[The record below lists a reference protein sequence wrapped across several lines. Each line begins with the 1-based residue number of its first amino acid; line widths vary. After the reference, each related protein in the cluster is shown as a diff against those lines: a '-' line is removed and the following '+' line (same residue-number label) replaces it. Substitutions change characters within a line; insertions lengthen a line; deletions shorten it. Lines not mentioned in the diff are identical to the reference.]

1 MIKLLIGVDR
11 RIKIKVKTIFL
22 FISHHLPFEKTVD
35 EKLPMRISRRI
46 VALNCFG
53 VEIIMNE
60 KGEVFTYEY
69 TAKQQKE
76 IREIREKY
84 QHKPNEITQMDK
96 LRRLDASV
104 TKKEIYAPLTVGVLG
119 CLILGTGMSC
129 VMVWG
134 GHFFLIGAAIGI
146 IGLIGVICGYPL
158 YMHIT
163 KKERD
168 RLAPEILKLVD
179 ELLK

>member
-1 MIKLLIGVDR
+1 
-11 RIKIKVKTIFL
+11 
-22 FISHHLPFEKTVD
+22 
-35 EKLPMRISRRI
+35 
-46 VALNCFG
+46 
-53 VEIIMNE
+53 MNE
-60 KGEVFTYEY
+60 KEEVFTYEY

-84 QHKPNEITQMDK
+84 WQKPNELSQIDK

-104 TKKEIYAPLTVGVLG
+104 TKKGTCVSLIVGVLG

-134 GHFFLIGAAIGI
+134 EHLFLIGVLIGI
-146 IGLIGVICGYPL
+146 VGLIGVICAYPI
-158 YMHIT
+158 YTYIT
-163 KKERD
+163 GKERE
-168 RLAPEILKLVD
+168 RLAPEILKLTD

>member
-1 MIKLLIGVDR
+1 
-11 RIKIKVKTIFL
+11 
-22 FISHHLPFEKTVD
+22 
-35 EKLPMRISRRI
+35 
-46 VALNCFG
+46 
-53 VEIIMNE
+53 MNE
-60 KGEVFTYEY
+60 KEEVFTYEY

-84 QHKPNEITQMDK
+84 RQKPNEISQIEK

-104 TKKEIYAPLTVGVLG
+104 TKKGTLVSMIVGVLG

-134 GHFFLIGAAIGI
+134 EHLFLIGVLIGI
-146 IGLIGVICGYPL
+146 IGLIGVICAYPL
-158 YMHIT
+158 YTHIT
-163 KKERD
+163 KKERE
-168 RLAPEILKLVD
+168 RLAPEILKLTD